1 MRAMVAMVILMGVL
15 IFAGVGIIGVTILH
29 RAATAGLAADVL
41 LDEPAGTRIA
51 AISPAGNRLA
61 VLLTGGGADR
71 VVLLDGSGHVVGHVG
86 VRR

>member
-1 MRAMVAMVILMGVL
+1 MRAMLALVIGMGVL
-15 IFAGVGIIGVTILH
+15 IFAGVAVIGVTILH
-29 RAATAGLAADVL
+29 RATTTVVAGDVL

-51 AISPAGNRLA
+51 AISPAGTRLA

-71 VVLLDGSGHVVGHVG
+71 VVLLDASGRVVGHVG

>member
-1 MRAMVAMVILMGVL
+1 MLALVIAMGVL
-15 IFAGVGIIGVTILH
+15 IFAGVAVIGVTILH
-29 RAATAGLAADVL
+29 RAATGGATGDVL

-71 VVLLDGSGHVVGHVG
+71 VVLLDGSGRVVGHVA
-86 VRR
+86 VRP

>member
-1 MRAMVAMVILMGVL
+1 MRAMLALVIGMGVL
-15 IFAGVGIIGVTILH
+15 IFLGVAVIGVTILH
-29 RAATAGLAADVL
+29 RATSGGLAADVL

-61 VLLTGGGADR
+61 VLLTGGGLDR
-71 VVLLDGSGHVVGHVG
+71 IVLLDGSGHVVGHVG